1 MTKSA
6 PSILSNKIEL
16 LESMSYSMMYTL
28 EARALATLYY
38 PEFQFSDPYA
48 VAIKNEVKAA
58 VPIDKEDKD
67 FIFSITER
75 AKIFDRVTSAF
86 LSKNLEAIVLNLGCG
101 LCSRAN
107 RLPIKGSGYQWIN
120 IDLKHVV
127 EVRNVLY
134 EEQSNIS
141 NKACDDIENANWLDG
156 LWNPDA
162 RPVLLIMEGVS
173 PYLTQEKLEKL
184 LYNIGQKA
192 RQQAAKVSILFD
204 YCHPDYSYDGTIIN
218 NRSAKKVHFQAGFKN
233 TNAMTGLVSGI
244 EIIGRYNTLA
254 GSSPAYASAEADFKN
269 ENNGEVPYEIVLLAF
284 EGKGEEKKK
293 NFDYFGKPL
302 FWNKRYSQQSAGNGN
317 YLFLAETDHFICTQ
331 QEYEAT
337 VSFLLNG
344 NKLFNSLQDEVFA
357 VYGVNLFQDAGLLL
371 DKEPEELVLV
381 PDYTANPKEVLVGKH
396 SVLLLTDIPE
406 TSLLSDFVKEISV
419 DIPTLFVL
427 TDDYLDPRLGRVQA
441 EFLKDMTQWVIIKLS
456 GTQLMLGPLFK
467 HLSSSIACYDC
478 LSLQLWRN
486 QPVRKW
492 GTGHKLWP
500 MAIPVVFS
508 VDHFLLHRN
517 LLVDTLKG
525 IMEGNLSRLTTIDAL
540 TGEIAVH
547 PVIPQHRC
555 RQCNEPQEKQQSAL
569 IFSSGLKTKTNDGG
583 YRTVSP
589 AQSIK
594 NLESVISS
602 VTGIVHP
609 VNCLTGDEDALSVY
623 ATVFFKV
630 PQKKGLLKS
639 DDFIQYSLGK
649 GISKEQSKI
658 SALSEAI
665 ERYNAM
671 YDGTEEC
678 VYGRGDQLDAKV
690 FFPGA
695 LKRYSPDQ
703 LLRFAQDL
711 SGRQAVKEMP
721 DDAELHWTPAYSL
734 LNQEKAWFPFTFCY
748 SNTPYPDEVY
758 MRFDSNGCAAGNTLE
773 EAVLQGFLELIERDA
788 VAIWWYNRVSRPA
801 VCLEELNVD
810 ALGKIKNALDEHWD
824 YWILDLTHD
833 FGIPVVVAVGK
844 NKTSHEFRLGF
855 GAHPEIG
862 IACTRALTELYQI
875 VVINKQ
881 HKTAFKF
888 SQIADE
894 SFLYPATNIRQ
905 KVFEDYPVVVRTDIK
920 EDVEYCMAQTA
931 RLGFDLFVVNT
942 TRSAALLN
950 TVKVIIPGLIFIWPE
965 LGNSRLFDLPVQLS
979 WQAAKLS
986 ESELN
991 KQELFL

>member
-1 MTKSA
+1 MTKA
-6 PSILSNKIEL
+6 AAHVLSNKIEL

-58 VPIDKEDKD
+58 IPIDKTDKD

-86 LSKNLEAIVLNLGCG
+86 LLQNREATVVSLGCG

-107 RLPIKGSGYQWIN
+107 RLQQATKGKWIN
-120 IDLKHVV
+120 IDLNHVV

-134 EEQSNIS
+134 EEQPNIS
-141 NKACDDIENANWLDG
+141 NKACDDIENANWLDE
-156 LWNPDA
+156 LCCPDA

-184 LYNIGQKA
+184 LYNIGQKV
-192 RQQAAKVSILFD
+192 RSQAAKVSILFD
-204 YCHPDYSYDGTIIN
+204 YCHPNYTYDGTIIN
-218 NRSAKKVHFQAGFKN
+218 NRSARKVHFQAGFKN
-233 TNAMTGLVSGI
+233 PHAIAALVSGI
-244 EIIGRYNTLA
+244 EMIGRYNTLA
-254 GSSPAYASAEADFKN
+254 DSSPAYASAEADFKGQ
-269 ENNGEVPYEIVLLAF
+269 NNGEVPYEIILMAF
-284 EGKGEEKKK
+284 EEKGEDRLK
-293 NFDYFGKPL
+293 NLDYFGKPL
-302 FWNKRYSQQSAGNGN
+302 FWNKRYTRHAAANGN
-317 YLFLAETDHFICTQ
+317 YLFLAETDHFICSE
-331 QEYEAT
+331 QEYDTA

-344 NKLFNSLQDEVFA
+344 NKLFNSLQEEVFA
-357 VYGVNLFQDAGLLL
+357 VYAVNLFQDMGLLL
-371 DKEPEELVLV
+371 DKEPEEVVLI
-381 PDYTANPKEVLVGKH
+381 PDFSSSPQEISVGEHK
-396 SVLLLTDIPE
+396 VLLLTEIPE
-406 TSLLSDFVKEISV
+406 ISLLLDFVKEISTA
-419 DIPTLFVL
+419 IPTLFVF
-427 TDDYLDPRLGRVQA
+427 TDDDLDPRLTGL
-441 EFLKDMTQWVIIKLS
+441 ETGFLNGMTQWVLLKLT
-456 GTQLMLGPLFK
+456 GAQLMLGPLFRA
-467 HLSSSIACYDC
+467 STSQTACYDC
-478 LSLQLWRN
+478 LARQLWRN

-492 GTGHKLWP
+492 SRTHQSGLR
-500 MAIPVVFS
+500 AIPVVFS
-508 VDHFLLHRN
+508 VDHFLRHRSV
-517 LLVDTLKG
+517 LVDALNG
-525 IMEGNLSRLTTIDAL
+525 IMAGNLSVLITMDAL
-540 TGEIAVH
+540 TAEIAVH
-547 PVIPQHRC
+547 PVNPQQNC
-555 RQCNEPQEKQQSAL
+555 RQCNEPQENKQRAL
-569 IFSSGLKTKTNDGG
+569 VFSRRLKTKTNDGG

-594 NLESVISS
+594 NLESIISS
-602 VTGIVHP
+602 ITGIVHP
-609 VNCLTGDEDALSVY
+609 VNCLTGDEEALSVY
-623 ATVFFKV
+623 STVFFKV
-630 PQKKGLLKS
+630 PQKEGLLKS

-678 VYGRGDQLDAKV
+678 VYGRGDELDAKV

-695 LKRYSPDQ
+695 LKRYSQDQ
-703 LLRFAQDL
+703 LLRFAQHL
-711 SGRQAVKEMP
+711 NERQAVKEMP
-721 DDAELHWTPAYSL
+721 RDTALHWTPAYSL

-758 MRFDSNGCAAGNTLE
+758 MRFDSNGCAAGNTVE

-788 VAIWWYNRVSRPA
+788 VAVWWYNRVSRPA
-801 VCLEELNVD
+801 VCLDGLNGD
-810 ALGKIKNALDEHWD
+810 ALSKIKNALDENWD
-824 YWILDLTHD
+824 YWMLDLTHD
-833 FGIPVVVAVGK
+833 FEIPVVVAVGK
-844 NKTSHEFRLGF
+844 HKINHEFRLGF
-855 GAHPEIG
+855 GAHPEIA

-875 VVINKQ
+875 IVINNQ

-888 SQIADE
+888 NQIADQ
-894 SFLYPATNIRQ
+894 SFLYPASNM
-905 KVFEDYPVVVRTDIK
+905 KCKLFDDYPVVVRPDIQ
-920 EDVEYCMAQTA
+920 EDVEYCMRQTA

-942 TRSAALLN
+942 TRPAAPLH

-979 WQAAKLS
+979 WQAEKLS